1 MDNDQRPTAPRPP
14 DSRSTAPRADD
25 PAEIPWARTTT
36 GPPVGAAAQPAAPVG
51 AGQEWYAAPSG
62 SAPAVAPPVW
72 SGRKTAVAAALA
84 IGFASVG
91 AVGAA
96 AVLPAMSQTGQGG
109 SGLPGGAPAP
119 QLQNQQGVPSGQS
132 QGGTRH
138 FGGGRVPGVP
148 GDDDGGDDDDG
159 SSS

>member
-1 MDNDQRPTAPRPP
+1 MDNDQRSS
-14 DSRSTAPRADD
+14 DQRSSASRADD
-25 PAEIPWARTTT
+25 AAGVPWARTTT
-36 GPPVGAAAQPAAPVG
+36 GPAVDSARRPAAPVRPG
-51 AGQEWYAAPSG
+51 QAGYDAPPG

-72 SGRKTAVAAALA
+72 SGKKTAIAAALA

-96 AVLPAMSQTGQGG
+96 AVLPGISQTGQGG
-109 SGLPGGAPAP
+109 PGLPGGAQVP
-119 QLQNQQGVPSGQS
+119 QVQNQQGVPSGQS

-148 GDDDGGDDDDG
+148 GDDDGGGDDDG

>member
-1 MDNDQRPTAPRPP
+1 MEPRSRDPRPTAPR
-14 DSRSTAPRADD
+14 ADGTT
-25 PAEIPWARTTT
+25 EVPWARTTT
-36 GPPVGAAAQPAAPVG
+36 GPAAGAARRPAASVQPG
-51 AGQEWYAAPSG
+51 QAGYDALPG

-72 SGRKTAVAAALA
+72 SGKKTAIAAALA

-91 AVGAA
+91 AAGAA
-96 AVLPAMSQTGQGG
+96 AVLPATSQTGQSGP
-109 SGLPGGAPAP
+109 GLPGGAQVP
-119 QLQNQQGVPSGQS
+119 QVQNQQGVPSGPS

-148 GDDDGGDDDDG
+148 GDDDGGGDDDG